1 MMLDCRIGVAVD
13 RARLGRL
20 GIKLMRVRNPHL
32 QMTV

>member
-1 MMLDCRIGVAVD
+1 MMLDCRTAVD

-20 GIKLMRVRNPHL
+20 GIGLMRVRNPHL